1 MKTVHFIRH
10 GESTFNALF
19 AQTRVDPLHFDARL
33 SERGHAQVRE
43 ARALVGAL
51 RVQLVVTSPLTRAI
65 QTARGLFGHDS
76 PMRVEAMHAERVED
90 SCDVGRTPDELAREF
105 PGLAFDHLPPR
116 WWYHAPPHDENGIP
130 NEPLEHFHVRVETF
144 RTWLRDQPQLS
155 IAVVGHG
162 VFLRQLLNRPFA
174 NCELVSVAF

>member
-10 GESTFNALF
+10 GESTFNAIF

-43 ARALVGAL
+43 VQPVVGSL
-51 RVQLVVTSPLTRAI
+51 QVELVVTSPLTRAI
-65 QTARGLFGHDS
+65 QTAHGLFGTHV
-76 PMRVEAMHAERVED
+76 PLRVEALHTERVEG
-90 SCDVGRTPDELAREF
+90 SCDVGRSPEELARDF
-105 PGLAFDHLPPR
+105 PGLAVHHLPAR

-130 NEPLEHFHVRVETF
+130 NEPLDHFLARVEAF
-144 RTWLRDQPQLS
+144 RGWLRDQPQRH

-162 VFLRQLLNRPFA
+162 VFLRQLLDRPFA
-174 NCELVSVAF
+174 NCEMATIAF